1 MSIRKH
7 TYGPTCALHEES
19 NHFIR
24 RASAVSNLP
33 PKITARFFYSSA
45 LPIDDPLSPLP
56 SPSTNP
62 SPSKVPPRPFSN
74 HDNAALEEA
83 WQDLNEEISKEHSH
97 GFRCKVEK
105 VDGNKE
111 AKKPANEKEVSSL
124 AKEDGRGVDH
134 IAKIVKE
141 VKDKAA
147 SKVKKDGSAGAAAPK
162 ERERSKLSHV
172 EPAPST
178 PPTGPETPSKE
189 LKSKADPHLMLC
201 DDPEHVPFDHEMP
214 VGSEE
219 LGTGDEFGDASARRQ
234 HRIFH
239 RRTRSQR
246 KQDKEEEK
254 AVKKAYKRQL
264 AEDAVYGS
272 SPSDRDTTGTPF
284 LRAPSRSRRSQ
295 SPAQGTGGHQSD
307 GADSASADERS
318 APRSKRPVFQRFR
331 SDNSDSRM
339 SESDDHPRPDSEHH
353 SLLSRQKKVKEVQK
367 AYIPVG
373 ISRLHLVEMPDL
385 QVCLREYNP
394 LHSMS

>member
-1 MSIRKH
+1 MSTRNH
-7 TYGPTCALHEES
+7 TYGPICALHEES

-24 RASAVSNLP
+24 RASAVSDLP
-33 PKITARFFYSSA
+33 PKITTRFFYSSA

-56 SPSTNP
+56 PPSTNP
-62 SPSKVPPRPFSN
+62 SPSKVPLRPFSN

-83 WQDLNEEISKEHSH
+83 WQDLKKGISKEYSH

-111 AKKPANEKEVSSL
+111 AKKPADEKGVSSL

-134 IAKIVKE
+134 IAKIVKD

-147 SKVKKDGSAGAAAPK
+147 SKVGKDGGAGAAAPK
-162 ERERSKLSHV
+162 ERERSKLSHI

-201 DDPEHVPFDHEMP
+201 DDPKHVPFDHEMP

-219 LGTGDEFGDASARRQ
+219 LGTGDEFGDASGGRQ

-239 RRTRSQR
+239 RRTQSQR

-254 AVKKAYKRQL
+254 AAKKAYMRQL

-284 LRAPSRSRRSQ
+284 LRAPSRSRKSQ
-295 SPAQGTGGHQSD
+295 SPAQGTDGNQSD

-318 APRSKRPVFQRFR
+318 APRYKRPAFQRFR

-339 SESDDHPRPDSEHH
+339 SEPDDLSRPESKHH

-373 ISRLHLVEMPDL
+373 ISRLHLVEMPNL
-385 QVCLREYNP
+385 QVCLREYNS
-394 LHSMS
+394 LHSTS